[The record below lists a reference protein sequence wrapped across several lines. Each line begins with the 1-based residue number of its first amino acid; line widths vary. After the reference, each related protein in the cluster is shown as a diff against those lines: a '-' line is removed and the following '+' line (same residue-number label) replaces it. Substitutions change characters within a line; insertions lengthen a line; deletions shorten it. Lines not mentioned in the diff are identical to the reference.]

1 MTDNPQLIYDFFN
14 QSDILANEIQSGKY
28 SSPDDLAKHL
38 VSTFENDGITN
49 TQSYQI
55 VANIGNELFDALSK
69 AV

>member
-28 SSPDDLAKHL
+28 SSPDDLAKDL
-38 VSTFENDGITN
+38 VIKFGDYGITN
-49 TQSYQI
+49 TQSYEI
-55 VANIGNELFDALSK
+55 VAEIGNELFDALSK